1 MIFCGII
8 KVMENDSHDTQKDVQ
23 GAKVIDF
30 THHYNRRVAEKITRQ
45 IGSAALG
52 RPSYDI
58 KRPFSGRLAP
68 VYDISSRF
76 PRTTAP
82 EAAAEEDITT
92 GEQATER
99 EVIAEMVEDITTN
112 FEALPEYNGDL
123 GEFLDTINDQL
134 EDCYEE
140 LSPDQKKKLAITL
153 TSVLSDECHKN
164 ISRAV
169 VHHPNLVKI
178 LGVALYMQYDPL
190 FQAMKRHPSY
200 KPTDETKTI
209 EETSRKAADILSLT
223 PGKYDFDTGAYTPP
237 EH

>member
-1 MIFCGII
+1 
-8 KVMENDSHDTQKDVQ
+8 MENDSYASKE
-23 GAKVIDF
+23 AKIIPLAP
-30 THHYNRRVAEKITRQ
+30 YLNRRKMREAGRIVFRR
-45 IGSAALG
+45 LG
-52 RPSYDI
+52 TDTGESQSEP
-58 KRPFSGRLAP
+58 LAP
-68 VYDISSRF
+68 VYDISSRL
-76 PRTTAP
+76 PKTTAP
-82 EAAAEEDITT
+82 EAAVEEDIVTE
-92 GEQATER
+92 EQDTER
-99 EVIAEMVEDITTN
+99 EVIATN
-112 FEALPEYNGDL
+112 LEALPEYNGDL

-140 LSPDQKKKLAITL
+140 LSPDQKKALAIKL

-200 KPTDETKTI
+200 QPTDKTKTI
-209 EETSRKAADILSLT
+209 EETSRKAADVLSLT
-223 PGKYDFDTGAYTPP
+223 PGKYDFGTGAYTPP

>member
-1 MIFCGII
+1 
-8 KVMENDSHDTQKDVQ
+8 MENDSHDTQKDVQ

-30 THHYNRRVAEKITRQ
+30 TYHYNRRVAEKMTRQ
-45 IGSAALG
+45 IGKAALG

-76 PRTTAP
+76 PKTTTP
-82 EAAAEEDITT
+82 EAAAEEDVTT
-92 GEQATER
+92 GEQDTER
-99 EVIAEMVEDITTN
+99 EVIAEMMTDITTN
-112 FEALPEYNGDL
+112 FEALPEYDGDL
-123 GEFLDTINDQL
+123 GGFLDIINDQL

-140 LSPDQKKKLAITL
+140 LSPDQKKALAITL
-153 TSVLSDECHKN
+153 TSVLSDECHEN

-169 VHHPNLVKI
+169 VHHPNLVKV

>member
-1 MIFCGII
+1 MREAGRIVF
-8 KVMENDSHDTQKDVQ
+8 
-23 GAKVIDF
+23 
-30 THHYNRRVAEKITRQ
+30 RRLSADAE
-45 IGSAALG
+45 GSQSE
-52 RPSYDI
+52 P
-58 KRPFSGRLAP
+58 LAR
-68 VYDISSRF
+68 VYDISSRL
-76 PRTTAP
+76 PKTTAP
-82 EAAAEEDITT
+82 EAAAEEDIIT
-92 GEQATER
+92 GEQDTER

-112 FEALPEYNGDL
+112 FEALSQYDGDL
-123 GEFLDTINDQL
+123 GEFLDIINNQL

-169 VHHPNLVKI
+169 VHHPYFVKV

-200 KPTDETKTI
+200 QPTDKTKTI

-237 EH
+237 EY

>member
-8 KVMENDSHDTQKDVQ
+8 KVVKNDSHPTQE
-23 GAKVIDF
+23 AKVVPLAPYLNKKAMREAGRIVF
-30 THHYNRRVAEKITRQ
+30 RRLNADAGEP
-45 IGSAALG
+45 
-52 RPSYDI
+52 RPDQ
-58 KRPFSGRLAP
+58 LAP
-68 VYDISSRF
+68 VYDISSRLQ
-76 PRTTAP
+76 
-82 EAAAEEDITT
+82 I
-92 GEQATER
+92 Q
-99 EVIAEMVEDITTN
+99 IAEALADVMTN
-112 FEALPEYNGDL
+112 LEALPKYNGDL
-123 GEFLDTINDQL
+123 GEFLDTINGQL

-169 VHHPNLVKI
+169 VHHPYFVKV

-223 PGKYDFDTGAYTPP
+223 PGKFDFDTGAYTPP

>member
-1 MIFCGII
+1 
-8 KVMENDSHDTQKDVQ
+8 MENDSHASKE
-23 GAKVIDF
+23 AKI
-30 THHYNRRVAEKITRQ
+30 I
-45 IGSAALG
+45 
-52 RPSYDI
+52 P
-58 KRPFSGRLAP
+58 LAP
-68 VYDISSRF
+68 YLNKKAMQEAGRIVFRRLGADAEGSQSEPLARVYDISSRF
-76 PRTTAP
+76 SRTTAP

-92 GEQATER
+92 GEQDTER

-153 TSVLSDECHKN
+153 TSVLSDECDKN

>member
-8 KVMENDSHDTQKDVQ
+8 LSMENGSHPTQE
-23 GAKVIDF
+23 AKIIPIAPYLNKKAMREAGYIVF
-30 THHYNRRVAEKITRQ
+30 RQ
-45 IGSAALG
+45 LSTDAGES
-52 RPSYDI
+52 RPE
-58 KRPFSGRLAP
+58 PLAR
-68 VYDISSRF
+68 VYDISGRF
-76 PRTTAP
+76 SRTTAP

-92 GEQATER
+92 GEQDTER
-99 EVIAEMVEDITTN
+99 EVIAEMVEDIITN
-112 FEALPEYNGDL
+112 FEALSQYDGDL
-123 GEFLDTINDQL
+123 GEFLDTINNQL

-169 VHHPNLVKI
+169 VHHPYFVKV
-178 LGVALYMQYDPL
+178 LGVAFCMQYDSL

-209 EETSRKAADILSLT
+209 EETSRKAADILSLS
-223 PGKYDFDTGAYTPP
+223 PGKYNFHTGVYTPAD
-237 EH
+237 

>member
-8 KVMENDSHDTQKDVQ
+8 LSMENGSHPTQE
-23 GAKVIDF
+23 AKIIPIAPYLNKKAMREAGYIVF
-30 THHYNRRVAEKITRQ
+30 RQ
-45 IGSAALG
+45 LSTDAGES
-52 RPSYDI
+52 RPE
-58 KRPFSGRLAP
+58 PLAR
-68 VYDISSRF
+68 VYDISGRF
-76 PRTTAP
+76 SRTTAP
-82 EAAAEEDITT
+82 EAAAEEDTTT
-92 GEQATER
+92 GEQDTER
-99 EVIAEMVEDITTN
+99 EVIAEMVEDIITN

-123 GEFLDTINDQL
+123 GEFLDIINNQL

-200 KPTDETKTI
+200 QPTDKTKTI

-223 PGKYDFDTGAYTPP
+223 PGEFDFVTGAYTPP
-237 EH
+237 KH

>member
-8 KVMENDSHDTQKDVQ
+8 KVMENGSHPTQE
-23 GAKVIDF
+23 AKVI
-30 THHYNRRVAEKITRQ
+30 
-45 IGSAALG
+45 S
-52 RPSYDI
+52 
-58 KRPFSGRLAP
+58 LAP
-68 VYDISSRF
+68 YLNKKAMQEAGRIVFRQLGTDAGESQPEPLARVYDISSRF

-92 GEQATER
+92 GEQDTER
-99 EVIAEMVEDITTN
+99 EVIAEMVEDIITN
-112 FEALPEYNGDL
+112 FEALSQYDGDL
-123 GEFLDTINDQL
+123 GEFLDTINNQL

-169 VHHPNLVKI
+169 VHHPYFVKV
-178 LGVALYMQYDPL
+178 LGVAFCMQYDSL

-209 EETSRKAADILSLT
+209 EETSRKAADILSLS
-223 PGKYDFDTGAYTPP
+223 PGKYNFHTGVYTPAD
-237 EH
+237 

>member
-8 KVMENDSHDTQKDVQ
+8 QVMEKDSHASKE
-23 GAKVIDF
+23 AKIIPLAP
-30 THHYNRRVAEKITRQ
+30 YLNRRKMREAGRIVFRR
-45 IGSAALG
+45 LG
-52 RPSYDI
+52 TDTEESPSE
-58 KRPFSGRLAP
+58 PLAR
-68 VYDISSRF
+68 VYDISSRL
-76 PRTTAP
+76 PKTTAP
-82 EAAAEEDITT
+82 EAAAEEDVTT
-92 GEQATER
+92 GEQDTEK

-112 FEALPEYNGDL
+112 FEALPKYDGDL
-123 GEFLDTINDQL
+123 GEFLDIINDQL

-200 KPTDETKTI
+200 QPTDKTKTI

-223 PGKYDFDTGAYTPP
+223 PGEFDFVTGAYTPP
-237 EH
+237 KH

>member
-1 MIFCGII
+1 
-8 KVMENDSHDTQKDVQ
+8 MENDSHDTQKDVQ

-30 THHYNRRVAEKITRQ
+30 TYHYNRRVAEKMTRQ
-45 IGSAALG
+45 IGKAALG

-76 PRTTAP
+76 PKTTTP
-82 EAAAEEDITT
+82 EAAAEEDVTT
-92 GEQATER
+92 GEQDTER
-99 EVIAEMVEDITTN
+99 EVIAEMMTDITTN
-112 FEALPEYNGDL
+112 FEALPEYDGDL
-123 GEFLDTINDQL
+123 GGFLDIINDQL

-200 KPTDETKTI
+200 QPTDKTKTI
-209 EETSRKAADILSLT
+209 EKTSRKAADILSLT
-223 PGKYDFDTGAYTPP
+223 PGEFDFVTGAYTPP
-237 EH
+237 KH

>member
-1 MIFCGII
+1 M
-8 KVMENDSHDTQKDVQ
+8 
-23 GAKVIDF
+23 
-30 THHYNRRVAEKITRQ
+30 TRQ

-99 EVIAEMVEDITTN
+99 EVIAEMMEDITTN

-190 FQAMKRHPSY
+190 FQSMKRHPSY
-200 KPTDETKTI
+200 QPTDKTKTI

-223 PGKYDFDTGAYTPP
+223 PGEFDFVTGAHTPP
-237 EH
+237 KH

>member
-1 MIFCGII
+1 MREAGRIVFRRLGT
-8 KVMENDSHDTQKDVQ
+8 DT
-23 GAKVIDF
+23 
-30 THHYNRRVAEKITRQ
+30 EE
-45 IGSAALG
+45 S
-52 RPSYDI
+52 PSE
-58 KRPFSGRLAP
+58 PLAR
-68 VYDISSRF
+68 VYDISSRL
-76 PRTTAP
+76 PKTTAP

-92 GEQATER
+92 GEQDTER

-112 FEALPEYNGDL
+112 LEALPQYDGDL
-123 GEFLDTINDQL
+123 GGFLDIINDQL

-153 TSVLSDECHKN
+153 TSVLSDECHEN

-200 KPTDETKTI
+200 QPTDKTKTI

-223 PGKYDFDTGAYTPP
+223 PGEYDFDTGAYTPP
-237 EH
+237 RH

>member
-1 MIFCGII
+1 
-8 KVMENDSHDTQKDVQ
+8 MENDSYASKE
-23 GAKVIDF
+23 AKIIPLAP
-30 THHYNRRVAEKITRQ
+30 YLNRRKMREAGRIVFRR
-45 IGSAALG
+45 LG
-52 RPSYDI
+52 TDTGESQSEP
-58 KRPFSGRLAP
+58 LAP
-68 VYDISSRF
+68 VYDISSRL
-76 PRTTAP
+76 PKTTAP
-82 EAAAEEDITT
+82 EAAVEEDIVTE
-92 GEQATER
+92 EQDTER
-99 EVIAEMVEDITTN
+99 EVIATN
-112 FEALPEYNGDL
+112 LEALPEYNGDL

-140 LSPDQKKKLAITL
+140 LSPDQKKALAIKL

-209 EETSRKAADILSLT
+209 EETSRKAADVLSLT
-223 PGKYDFDTGAYTPP
+223 PGKYDFGTGAYTPP

>member
-30 THHYNRRVAEKITRQ
+30 TDHYNRRVAEKMPRR
-45 IGSAALG
+45 IGKAALG
-52 RPSYDI
+52 KLGCNTGRLPL
-58 KRPFSGRLAP
+58 GRLAP
-68 VYDISSRF
+68 VYDISSRL
-76 PRTTAP
+76 PKTTAP
-82 EAAAEEDITT
+82 EAAAEEDIVT
-92 GEQATER
+92 GEQDTER
-99 EVIAEMVEDITTN
+99 EVIAEMVEDIITN
-112 FEALPEYNGDL
+112 FEALSQYDGDL

-153 TSVLSDECHKN
+153 TSVLSDECHEN

-169 VHHPNLVKI
+169 VRHPYLVKV
-178 LGVALYMQYDPL
+178 LGVALCMQDDPL

-209 EETSRKAADILSLT
+209 EETSRKAADILSLS
-223 PGKYDFDTGAYTPP
+223 PGKYNFHTGVYTPAD
-237 EH
+237 

>member
-30 THHYNRRVAEKITRQ
+30 TYHYNRRVAEKMTRQ
-45 IGSAALG
+45 IGKAALG
-52 RPSYDI
+52 KLGCNTGRLPL
-58 KRPFSGRLAP
+58 GRLAP
-68 VYDISSRF
+68 VYDISSRL
-76 PRTTAP
+76 PKTTAP

-153 TSVLSDECHKN
+153 TSVLSDECDKN

>member
-30 THHYNRRVAEKITRQ
+30 TDYYNRRVAEKITRQ

-68 VYDISSRF
+68 VYDISSRL
-76 PRTTAP
+76 PKTTAP
-82 EAAAEEDITT
+82 EAAAEEDIVT
-92 GEQATER
+92 GEQDTER
-99 EVIAEMVEDITTN
+99 EVIAEMVEDITAN
-112 FEALPEYNGDL
+112 FEALPEYDGDL

-140 LSPDQKKKLAITL
+140 LDAEQKKTLAIKL
-153 TSVLSDECHKN
+153 TSVLGESHENLSK
-164 ISRAV
+164 AV
-169 VHHPNLVKI
+169 VHHPNFVRL
-178 LGVALYMQYDPL
+178 LGVVLNMQHDPNV
-190 FQAMKRHPSY
+190 QARRRHPSY
-200 KPTDETKTI
+200 RPIRDAIMTATLV
-209 EETSRKAADILSLT
+209 LSLT
-223 PGKYDFDTGAYTPP
+223 PGEFDPVTGAHTPP
-237 EH
+237 ER